1 MPREINVLR
10 LLSIIALVLV
20 SNGLMAQEPT
30 HFITDDV
37 YVYIHGG
44 PGNQYRILGS
54 IEAGQAITS
63 LNETQDDYTKIIDHK
78 GREGWVKEDLVTTK
92 KSVRVLLADLESGI
106 TSAKEGQ
113 QIAIDELAATTTVL
127 DEANLQISQLTQ
139 LLAKTEKQR
148 DTIKQKVS
156 SVEDEQQF
164 VMWQQGGMIAGIGA
178 LIGIFLVYLP
188 RPQGRNKNRWM

>member
-54 IEAGQAITS
+54 IEAGEAITS

-78 GREGWVKEDLVTTK
+78 GREGWVKADLVTDQ
-92 KSVRVLLADLESGI
+92 KSVRQRLPELQSGI
-106 TSAKEGQ
+106 AQAKAGE
-113 QIAIDELAATTTVL
+113 QIAREQLASV
-127 DEANLQISQLTQ
+127 EASLTDANTQISQLKQ
-139 LLAKTEKQR
+139 LLIKTEKQR
-148 DTIKQKVS
+148 DTIKQKVA
-156 SVEDEQQF
+156 SVEDDQKFE
-164 VMWQQGGMIAGIGA
+164 MWQQGGMIAGIGA

-188 RPQGRNKNRWM
+188 RPQRRKKSRWM

>member
-54 IEAGQAITS
+54 IEAGEAITS

-78 GREGWVKEDLVTTK
+78 GREGWVKADLVTDQ
-92 KSVRVLLADLESGI
+92 KSVRQRLPELQAGMSQ
-106 TSAKEGQ
+106 AKAEE
-113 QIAIDELAATTTVL
+113 QIAREQLASV
-127 DEANLQISQLTQ
+127 EASLTDANTQISQLKQ
-139 LLAKTEKQR
+139 LLIKTEKQR
-148 DTIKQKVS
+148 DTIKQKVA
-156 SVEDEQQF
+156 SVEDDQQF
-164 VMWQQGGMIAGIGA
+164 EMWQQGGMIAGIGA
-178 LIGIFLVYLP
+178 LIGIVLVYLP
-188 RPQGRNKNRWM
+188 RPQRRKKSRWM

>member
-54 IEAGQAITS
+54 IEAGQTITS
-63 LNETQDDYTKIIDHK
+63 LNETQDEYTKIIDHK
-78 GREGWVKEDLVTTK
+78 GREGWIKADLITTK
-92 KSVRVLLADLESGI
+92 KSIRSQLPDLEEGI
-106 TSAKEGQ
+106 AKAKDEQ
-113 QIAIDELAATTTVL
+113 KTATDELVAAQSAL
-127 DEANLQISQLTQ
+127 DEANQQISQLKQ
-139 LLAKTEKQR
+139 LLINTEKQR
-148 DTIKQKVS
+148 DTIKQKVA

-164 VMWQQGGMIAGIGA
+164 VMWQQGGMIAAIGA

-188 RPQGRNKNRWM
+188 RPQRRNKNRWM

>member
-1 MPREINVLR
+1 
-10 LLSIIALVLV
+10 
-20 SNGLMAQEPT
+20 LMAQEPT

-63 LNETQDDYTKIIDHK
+63 LNETQDEYTKIIDHK
-78 GREGWVKEDLVTTK
+78 GREGWIKADLITTK
-92 KSVRVLLADLESGI
+92 KSIRSQLPDLEEGI
-106 TSAKEGQ
+106 AKAKDEQ
-113 QIAIDELAATTTVL
+113 KTATDELVAAQSAL
-127 DEANLQISQLTQ
+127 DEANQQISQLKQ
-139 LLAKTEKQR
+139 LLINTEKQR
-148 DTIKQKVS
+148 DTIKQKVA

-164 VMWQQGGMIAGIGA
+164 VMWQQGGMIAAIGA

-188 RPQGRNKNRWM
+188 RPQRRNKNRWM